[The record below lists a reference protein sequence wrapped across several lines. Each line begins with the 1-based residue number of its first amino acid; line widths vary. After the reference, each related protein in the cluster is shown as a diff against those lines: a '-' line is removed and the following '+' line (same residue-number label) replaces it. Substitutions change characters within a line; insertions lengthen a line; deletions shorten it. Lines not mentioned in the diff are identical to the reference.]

1 MFSIGQVHG
10 TAVGTI
16 LFNTPWATL
25 LLKVS
30 PLKKDFF
37 AGYAQHPPSVYK
49 ALLFSAE
56 ADMAGLIVGAKAPIA
71 LTSRGATEKEKR
83 QSLLLAAA
91 CAKGA
96 K

>member
-49 ALLFSAE
+49 ALLFSAHHFTNFFAYSGCFDCE
-56 ADMAGLIVGAKAPIA
+56 NAIRASLKLEVLTAVPSGPLNA
-71 LTSRGATEKEKR
+71 L
-83 QSLLLAAA
+83 
-91 CAKGA
+91 
-96 K
+96 

>member
-1 MFSIGQVHG
+1 MSE
-10 TAVGTI
+10 
-16 LFNTPWATL
+16 NCL
-25 LLKVS
+25 LYTS
-30 PLKKDFF
+30 
-37 AGYAQHPPSVYK
+37 
-49 ALLFSAE
+49 
-56 ADMAGLIVGAKAPIA
+56 A